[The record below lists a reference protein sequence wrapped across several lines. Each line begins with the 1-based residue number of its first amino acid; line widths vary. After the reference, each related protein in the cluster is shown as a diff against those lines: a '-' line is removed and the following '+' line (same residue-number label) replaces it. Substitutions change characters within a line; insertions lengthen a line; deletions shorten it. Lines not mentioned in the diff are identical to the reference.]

1 MNSLFRA
8 NLVRFILLVIV
19 QFLFKEIDYANI
31 DIYIYPVFILLLPLG
46 IVDGVL
52 ILFCFFIGLF
62 IDAFYNT
69 IGLYASAAV
78 FLAAV
83 RPFILRILEPRG
95 GYEMGKALT
104 KYHLG
109 NRWFFQY
116 SAILIFLHSLWVVSL
131 EELSIISWQWLLRL
145 VFIFAL
151 SMLVTTLYQYIFN
164 PKE

>member
-78 FLAAV
+78 C
-83 RPFILRILEPRG
+83 
-95 GYEMGKALT
+95 
-104 KYHLG
+104 
-109 NRWFFQY
+109 
-116 SAILIFLHSLWVVSL
+116 
-131 EELSIISWQWLLRL
+131 
-145 VFIFAL
+145 
-151 SMLVTTLYQYIFN
+151 
-164 PKE
+164 